1 MVAGMNTRLLPAASV
16 MGVKDGAGSMKYRL
30 THKCPTPSGLAV
42 QRMSLGACGLL
53 ERQKPLAVSTRPCS
67 AFRWAFRQSPRRP
80 SPS

>member
-42 QRMSLGACGLL
+42 QRMSS
-53 ERQKPLAVSTRPCS
+53 VSYTHLTLPTI
-67 AFRWAFRQSPRRP
+67 A
-80 SPS
+80 